1 MRLDNSIF
9 KRWRATQESPRYA
22 ETGFQRFQRLC
33 CGARLASLTFLLA
46 TSLSSTGRGKG
57 ERGGWR
63 EITLETPY
71 AIVHGHG
78 TCQMGNLG
86 F

>member
-1 MRLDNSIF
+1 MDLSLDDDQKPRLLMRLDNSIF

-46 TSLSSTGRGKG
+46 TSLSSKGRGKG
-57 ERGGWR
+57 NVVAGEK
-63 EITLETPY
+63 
-71 AIVHGHG
+71 
-78 TCQMGNLG
+78 
-86 F
+86 